1 MVASLFRSRSRE
13 PTLAEFLARLAREER
28 NLHRRQ
34 RLRRAVPWL
43 CLAALAALGAAFF

>member
-1 MVASLFRSRSRE
+1 MRAMPFRTRAAE

-43 CLAALAALGAAFF
+43 CLAALAALGAALF

>member
-1 MVASLFRSRSRE
+1 MRATLFRSRAAE

-28 NLHRRQ
+28 NLHRRR

-43 CLAALAALGAAFF
+43 SLIALAALAAAFF